1 MEQIF
6 NGERIAYM
14 KPFRW
19 ILIAALIVSG
29 GSVAQAMD
37 VSVQTGLNYNSWDSD
52 TNDRGSQTYVPVTI
66 DAAHGDFSARVL
78 SAFVSTRI
86 DPSDAS
92 KNSMTTAIDTK
103 VNVSYA
109 VVERFPV
116 DILFG
121 FDLNLPTGRTN
132 LDSEERRMLLDPD
145 LVTISRYGE
154 GFNVNPTITV
164 AKQGEQGGVGIG
176 VGYLWRGEYD
186 FSDSAENFNPGDIFN
201 VTAEGI
207 YAITDAWQGRLFGEM
222 AWYGTDE
229 IDDQDYY
236 QEGDFILAG
245 IGVDYYHT
253 RWEAALSAQSI
264 YRGKSEFPTDNQ
276 LLATEDRAG
285 YGDEYLADL
294 TVRYLMNP
302 ETTLSSRLYYL
313 KVMENDYDADDPS
326 FIDEKQKISLAL
338 SLLHRFSTRTAG
350 RIGLEGYLL
359 DQGRNWYV
367 DEDRDYRGFIV
378 DVSVTRAF

>member
-1 MEQIF
+1 
-6 NGERIAYM
+6 M
-14 KPFRW
+14 KPLRW
-19 ILIAALIVSG
+19 IMLTTLMVSM
-29 GSVAQAMD
+29 GSVAPAMD
-37 VSVQTGLNYNSWDSD
+37 VSVQTGMNTNFWDSD
-52 TNDRGSQTYVPVTI
+52 SNDRGSQTYVPVTI

-103 VNVSYA
+103 VNLSYA
-109 VVERFPV
+109 VLEKFPV

-121 FDLNLPTGRTN
+121 LDLNLPTGRTD

-154 GFNVNPTITV
+154 GFNVNPTITM
-164 AKQGEQGGVGIG
+164 AKQVDRWGVGIG
-176 VGYLWRGEYD
+176 AGYLWRGEYD
-186 FSDSAENFNPGDIFN
+186 FSDSAEDFNPGDIFN

-207 YAITDAWQGRLFGEM
+207 YAFTDRWQGRLFGEM

-229 IDDQDYY
+229 IDDRDYY
-236 QEGDFILAG
+236 REGDYILAG
-245 IGVDYYHT
+245 IGVDYART
-253 RWEAALSAQSI
+253 RWEAALGAQRI
-264 YRGKSEFPTDNQ
+264 YRGKCEFPADSQ
-276 LLATEDRAG
+276 QLATEDRAG

-294 TVRYLMNP
+294 TLRYLMNT

-313 KVMENDYDADDPS
+313 MVTENDYDADDPA
-326 FIDEKQKISLAL
+326 FIDEKQKISLSL
-338 SLLHRFSTRTAG
+338 SLKHRFSARTAG

-359 DQGRNWYV
+359 EQGRNWYV

-378 DVSVTRAF
+378 DFSLTRAF